1 MNEEDFRDS
10 PCEDQCFEFL
20 NELKES
26 GSINMMEAPR
36 FLESEIGLSKG
47 DARRIFLA
55 WIESFK
61 QSA

>member
-1 MNEEDFRDS
+1 MKDEDYFG
-10 PCEDQCFEFL
+10 FL

-26 GSINMMEAPR
+26 GSMNMMEAPR
-36 FLESEIGLSKG
+36 LLESEYGLSNG
-47 DARRIFLA
+47 DARRIFFA

>member
-36 FLESEIGLSKG
+36 LLESQIGLSKG
-47 DARRIFLA
+47 DARRIFFA
-55 WIESFK
+55 
-61 QSA
+61 

>member
-1 MNEEDFRDS
+1 MKDEDYFEYLTELRDG
-10 PCEDQCFEFL
+10 
-20 NELKES
+20 

-36 FLESEIGLSKG
+36 LLESEYGLSNG